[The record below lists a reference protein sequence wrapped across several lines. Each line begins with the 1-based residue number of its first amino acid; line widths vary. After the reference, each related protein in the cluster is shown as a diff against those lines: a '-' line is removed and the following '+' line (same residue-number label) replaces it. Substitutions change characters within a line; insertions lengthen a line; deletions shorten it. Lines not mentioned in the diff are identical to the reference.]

1 MRGLE
6 IAAPAGGMSSECG
19 LDSVGSVGRAGELW
33 RDTFARRCSVSRN
46 RASSS
51 CSCCCPVVTVDF
63 LQPQSAPSIL
73 RRHGQ
78 PCILLLDRLGQ
89 LVHLPQAEHGV
100 QVSRKGLGNGAMTTS
115 ALVEVVV
122 HHAGV
127 AAYDSGRA
135 LGEGL
140 IGSSAAMFERC
151 DCAMVRG
158 GTGWY
163 AMVCAVLGLSQ
174 LRPAARWDTRGVYQT
189 KDNGSSSSVGMSGS
203 RSRNRSR
210 GSGSSRGRGSGS
222 GSGSDSGS
230 NGRRSRRRSGRRGL
244 EV

>member
-6 IAAPAGGMSSECG
+6 IAAPAVGMSSECG

-135 LGEGL
+135 LGGGL
-140 IGSSAAMFERC
+140 IGSSAAMFER
-151 DCAMVRG
+151 ATARWSAVVRDGMQWYVQCLVCRSSDRPPG
-158 GTGWY
+158 GTHVACIRRRTMG
-163 AMVCAVLGLSQ
+163 A
-174 LRPAARWDTRGVYQT
+174 AARWG
-189 KDNGSSSSVGMSGS
+189 
-203 RSRNRSR
+203 
-210 GSGSSRGRGSGS
+210 
-222 GSGSDSGS
+222 
-230 NGRRSRRRSGRRGL
+230 
-244 EV
+244 

>member
-6 IAAPAGGMSSECG
+6 IAAPAVGMSSECG

-63 LQPQSAPSIL
+63 FCSIVLDSSSTSPKPNMESRSAAK
-73 RRHGQ
+73 
-78 PCILLLDRLGQ
+78 
-89 LVHLPQAEHGV
+89 VW
-100 QVSRKGLGNGAMTTS
+100 AM
-115 ALVEVVV
+115 V
-122 HHAGV
+122 
-127 AAYDSGRA
+127 DSGRA
-135 LGEGL
+135 LGGGR

-163 AMVCAVLGLSQ
+163 AMVGAVLGLSQ

-189 KDNGSSSSVGMSGS
+189 KENGSSSSVVMSGSRNRNRNRSGS
-203 RSRNRSR
+203 RSRSRGRSR
-210 GSGSSRGRGSGS
+210 GSGR
-222 GSGSDSGS
+222 GS
-230 NGRRSRRRSGRRGL
+230 NGRRSRRSGRRGL